1 MPEPIEGRSRE
12 LIEAPNFCA
21 IATLREDGSPQV
33 ATVWADLQD
42 GLVAL
47 NSARGRAWPANAE
60 RDPRVALVVVNH
72 ENPYEYVEIRGR
84 VAEMTE
90 DGADEHIDAL
100 AQKYLGEDRYPYRTP
115 GERRVIVRIEPEHV
129 RHAGG

>member
-1 MPEPIEGRSRE
+1 MPEPIDGRSRE

-47 NSARGRAWPANAE
+47 NSARGRAWPTNAE

-72 ENPYEYVEIRGR
+72 ENPYEYVEVRGR
-84 VAEMTE
+84 VAEITE
-90 DGADEHIDAL
+90 EGADEHIDAL
-100 AQKYLGEDRYPYRTP
+100 AQKYLGKDRYPYRTP
-115 GERRVIVRIEPEHV
+115 DERRVIVRIEPEHV
-129 RHAGG
+129 RHADG